1 MSQIAS
7 FTVLKTS
14 DVPHLGFWSKP
25 KPRLFRKPRSMFE
38 ELLRPHVLRERI
50 FDEADAVHVALVFAW
65 IDSLDGNLSK
75 EADPVIDS
83 VRTHV
88 GGSHW
93 LMTSAD
99 QRLLALIDRPIT
111 ETEWAALLRKIDVQA
126 SDAFDRGAFDAARI
140 CVVDRL
146 SELQPNEAMLVSI
159 G

>member
-14 DVPHLGFWSKP
+14 DVPHRGYWSKP

-65 IDSLDGNLSK
+65 IDSLDENFSK

-93 LMTSAD
+93 LMKTAD
-99 QRLLALIDRPIT
+99 QRLLALIDSPLT
-111 ETEWAALLRKIDVQA
+111 ETEWAALLRKIDGENP
-126 SDAFDRGAFDAARI
+126 DAFDRGGFDAARI
-140 CVVDRL
+140 CVFDRL
-146 SELQPNEAMLVSI
+146 SELEPKEAMLVSI

>member
-1 MSQIAS
+1 
-7 FTVLKTS
+7 
-14 DVPHLGFWSKP
+14 
-25 KPRLFRKPRSMFE
+25 MFE

-65 IDSLDGNLSK
+65 IDSLDENFSK

-93 LMTSAD
+93 LMKTAD
-99 QRLLALIDRPIT
+99 QRLLALIDSPLT
-111 ETEWAALLRKIDVQA
+111 ETEWAALLRKIDGENP
-126 SDAFDRGAFDAARI
+126 DAFDRGGFDAARI
-140 CVVDRL
+140 FVFDRL
-146 SELQPNEAMLVSI
+146 SELEPKEAMLVSI

>member
-7 FTVLKTS
+7 FTVVKAS

-38 ELLRPHVLRERI
+38 ELLRPHVLRQQI
-50 FDEADAVHVALVFAW
+50 FDQADAVHVALVFAW
-65 IDSLDGNLSK
+65 IDSLDGSFAK
-75 EADPVIDS
+75 QADPVIDS
-83 VRTHV
+83 VRKHL

-99 QRLLALIDRPIT
+99 RRLLSLSDSPLS
-111 ETEWAALLRKIDVQA
+111 ETGWAVLLRRIDG
-126 SDAFDRGAFDAARI
+126 DDPDPFDRGAFDAARSF
-140 CVVDRL
+140 VFDRL
-146 SELQPNEAMLVSI
+146 SELQPGEAMLVSI

>member
-14 DVPHLGFWSKP
+14 DVPHLGYWSKP

-65 IDSLDGNLSK
+65 IDSLDENFSK

-93 LMTSAD
+93 LMKTAD
-99 QRLLALIDRPIT
+99 QRLLALIDSPLT
-111 ETEWAALLRKIDVQA
+111 ETEWAALLRKIDGENP
-126 SDAFDRGAFDAARI
+126 DAFDRGGFDAARI
-140 CVVDRL
+140 FVFDRL
-146 SELQPNEAMLVSI
+146 SELEPKEAMLVSI